1 MQSLFTMCF
10 LALLLLVYRRR
21 TLLLTP
27 VYLLVALV
35 LAVFGNIIRVTTI
48 ALAEAWFSIDLAE
61 GWQHELV
68 GYIALA
74 ISAGVLL
81 SFDHLITVLFH
92 SIEAGESATSQN
104 PLIFLWNKVFYVGSE
119 NTGGW
124 SPSSKQTDE
133 TSPYAQYD
141 AAFGAASKSSSRT
154 EFPYLYRVLAGVAIA
169 CGVIMFVWKVVGT
182 SDRRPIVSTEAL
194 LFEPTEQFLSS
205 VGVPI
210 TVVNHQAK
218 RDDKGDVNDRLGK
231 HADVWRCGIG
241 TREGD
246 FVLTQ
251 PYVGWH
257 ELTVC
262 YQVIN
267 WQLMS
272 RRPVEIPGAVE
283 PIVALE
289 VSPTRMGYLVTCSL
303 PESIPMVTFPER
315 RATRQARRALAPFYP
330 LIMDDFAEMTGSA
343 QTLMLQYWTVSKTQM
358 EPSEIQEIAKTMEK
372 IRSHASQEIARQTR
386 EMLSEA

>member
-1 MQSLFTMCF
+1 MLSGTVAIGVPASHPVVDSCLSS
-10 LALLLLVYRRR
+10 RR
-21 TLLLTP
+21 
-27 VYLLVALV
+27 AC
-35 LAVFGNIIRVTTI
+35 AVFGNIIRVTTI

-119 NTGGW
+119 NTGK
-124 SPSSKQTDE
+124 SESELKKQTDE

-169 CGVIMFVWKVVGT
+169 CGVIMFVGK
-182 SDRRPIVSTEAL
+182 SSERRNRRPIVSTEAL

-205 VGVPI
+205 VDVPI

-218 RDDKGDVNDRLGK
+218 RDDEGDVNDRLGK
-231 HADVWRCGIG
+231 HADVWRCGMEHAKA
-241 TREGD
+241 TL
-246 FVLTQ
+246 FS
-251 PYVGWH
+251 P
-257 ELTVC
+257 
-262 YQVIN
+262 
-267 WQLMS
+267 
-272 RRPVEIPGAVE
+272 
-283 PIVALE
+283 
-289 VSPTRMGYLVTCSL
+289 SPTLVGTS
-303 PESIPMVTFPER
+303 
-315 RATRQARRALAPFYP
+315 
-330 LIMDDFAEMTGSA
+330 
-343 QTLMLQYWTVSKTQM
+343 
-358 EPSEIQEIAKTMEK
+358 
-372 IRSHASQEIARQTR
+372 
-386 EMLSEA
+386 